1 MKYDIAESHVF
12 DKQGMTP
19 YEAVNRENL
28 HNVLRY
34 SNVRAIQLDERNK
47 EMKRRNKQKK

>member
-12 DKQGMTP
+12 DKHNMTP

-34 SNVRAIQLDERNK
+34 SNVRAIQLDERNRAT
-47 EMKRRNKQKK
+47 KRINRKK

>member
-12 DKQGMTP
+12 DKHNMTP

-34 SNVRAIQLDERNK
+34 ANVRAIQLDERNR
-47 EMKRRNKQKK
+47 EAKRINRKK